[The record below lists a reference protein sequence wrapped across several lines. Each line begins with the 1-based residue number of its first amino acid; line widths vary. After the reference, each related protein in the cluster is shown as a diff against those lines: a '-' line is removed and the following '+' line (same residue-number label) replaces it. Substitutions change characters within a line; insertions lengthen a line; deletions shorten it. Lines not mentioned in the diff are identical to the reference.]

1 MKRQILL
8 LFCFL
13 GIFLPKAQA
22 ADKWLSVLSKNF
34 FLVGNASESAIKRV
48 GRNLEEFRAA
58 FTTLFPGVAER
69 DSVPTV
75 VVVFKDDM
83 AFRPFKPLHNGKPAN
98 LAGYFQ
104 AGNDGNFIALTGD
117 FNTPHTIYHEY
128 VHSRAFIHYLM
139 LADSGAHG
147 KQLSNYLSLLAAGKS
162 MEESF
167 NQALQASYTALE
179 GQLRSYV
186 QRFGLPAVKFKLDT
200 KLDIEKEMQL
210 ESLAEARAQFYL
222 GDLLLHTNRLQEA
235 ETFLQKAIMLDSAF
249 PGSYASMGLLRIRR
263 QRHDEALPFLTR
275 AVESDSTNYI
285 AHYYYAM
292 MLQEEQNDRNDEA
305 RRMRLELM
313 RVHLKRS

>member
-1 MKRQILL
+1 
-8 LFCFL
+8 
-13 GIFLPKAQA
+13 
-22 ADKWLSVLSKNF
+22 
-34 FLVGNASESAIKRV
+34 
-48 GRNLEEFRAA
+48 
-58 FTTLFPGVAER
+58 
-69 DSVPTV
+69 
-75 VVVFKDDM
+75 
-83 AFRPFKPLHNGKPAN
+83 
-98 LAGYFQ
+98 
-104 AGNDGNFIALTGD
+104 
-117 FNTPHTIYHEY
+117 
-128 VHSRAFIHYLM
+128 M

-313 RVHLKRS
+313 SAP